1 MKRTN
6 LISAALAALLLLA
19 GCQTQTDAPA
29 SGQSEGTTAAAVTVT
44 TTEAAATET
53 TAALTETND
62 GEAASASGTT
72 EATEIASTASTE
84 ASEASTEAAET
95 KPTSSKT
102 SKPTE
107 PKETTPKAT
116 EPKPTQPKPTEPKPT
131 QPKPTE
137 PKPTQPKC
145 SKWEDHKWSNW
156 IQVKAPTSCK
166 EEGAGEEQIVCTK
179 CGYVV
184 QTSYPTL
191 PHHWS
196 NWKQTK
202 APTCSAKG
210 AETRTCG
217 NCGRTENREL
227 EKLKHS
233 YTTQTVAPTCT
244 EGGYTV
250 KTCSLCG
257 AKETVDQT
265 AALGHDWVHHSED
278 GWWQSV
284 ITCYC
289 GEKFYSIRGV
299 EGSAY
304 SAWDA
309 HSDSFYDTENE
320 DDHAGYEIHEV
331 WVIDTP
337 AYDVCS
343 RCGATK

>member
-107 PKETTPKAT
+107 PK
-116 EPKPTQPKPTEPKPT
+116 PTQPKPTEPKPT
-131 QPKPTE
+131 EPKPTE

-184 QTSYPTL
+184 QTNYPTL
-191 PHHWS
+191 PHNWS
-196 NWKQTK
+196 NWNQTT

-217 NCGRTENREL
+217 NCGKTETREL
-227 EKLKHS
+227 EKLSHS
-233 YTTQTVAPTCT
+233 YTAQTVAPTCT
-244 EGGYTV
+244 AGGYTV

-257 AKETVDQT
+257 AKETVNQT
-265 AALGHDWVHHSED
+265 AALGHDWVHHDEE
-278 GWWQSV
+278 GHWQDV
-284 ITCYC
+284 LTCYC
-289 GEKFYSIRGV
+289 GEVFYSY
-299 EGSAY
+299 ET
-304 SAWDA
+304 WEA
-309 HSDSFYDTENE
+309 HCKSYYDRDDLPPEE
-320 DDHAGYEIHEV
+320 DIHGGYQHWV
-331 WVIDTP
+331 DWVIDKP